1 MRSIALGV
9 LTNAGPRFE
18 KPEQSGLAHLVEHA
32 IFQGTSNRDRMEI
45 SRLMDMAGG
54 QMGGFTTR
62 DYTFYSAT
70 VLDDYL
76 TYALD
81 LLGDMLLNSTF
92 PSDNL
97 ETEKGAILCEIDAAR
112 DIPSERARALL
123 NAFAW
128 PDHPL
133 GRPVSGRPD
142 TVRKLT
148 REHVI
153 YFVHQHYLPDRIT
166 VAGAGNVEH
175 DEFVAQVRD
184 ALWRMLGHSEPAAGP
199 SPEYH
204 AGAVLEHNPFTQ
216 AYFSMGIR
224 ACPYAHPDRYA
235 LHLLN
240 NILGGGT
247 SSRLFRRMREKQG
260 LVYFIGSGYH
270 AYQDD
275 GLIVIEGSTA
285 PEHLMQVLE
294 LTLLEI
300 WKLIKAE
307 EPVTEEEL
315 WKAKMQ
321 IRGQHLIAAEN
332 TNTRMGRL
340 ATQEF
345 YFGRRITT
353 EEVLSKIESVEER
366 MLQGLARDVFEDPGQ
381 QLAIAVVG
389 PDAPKNYSQA
399 SIEELRHSLH

>member
-1 MRSIALGV
+1 
-9 LTNAGPRFE
+9 
-18 KPEQSGLAHLVEHA
+18 
-32 IFQGTSNRDRMEI
+32 
-45 SRLMDMAGG
+45 
-54 QMGGFTTR
+54 
-62 DYTFYSAT
+62 
-70 VLDDYL
+70 
-76 TYALD
+76 
-81 LLGDMLLNSTF
+81 
-92 PSDNL
+92 
-97 ETEKGAILCEIDAAR
+97 
-112 DIPSERARALL
+112 
-123 NAFAW
+123 
-128 PDHPL
+128 
-133 GRPVSGRPD
+133 
-142 TVRKLT
+142 LT
-148 REHVI
+148 REHVL

-175 DEFVAQVRD
+175 DQFVAQVRD
-184 ALWRMLGHSEPAAGP
+184 AFWRMLGHSEPAAGL

-204 AGAVLEHNPFTQ
+204 AGVILEHNPFAQ

-240 NILGGGT
+240 GILGGGT
-247 SSRLFRRMREKQG
+247 SSRLFRRLREEQG
-260 LVYFIGSGYH
+260 LVYFIGSNYH

-275 GLIVIEGSTA
+275 GLLVIEGSTT
-285 PEHLMQVLE
+285 PKHLMQVLE

-353 EEVLSKIESVEER
+353 EEVLSNIESVEER
-366 MLQGLARDVFEDPGQ
+366 LLQGQAKDVFEDPGRH
-381 QLAIAVVG
+381 LALAVVG
-389 PDAPKNYSQA
+389 PDTPESYSQA
-399 SIEELRHSLH
+399 SIEELGFGFH